1 MVGLLDIAPLT
12 ERVPVGNATVE
23 VFGVSAKGVVSLLA
37 RFPEVRMLMVGKDVG
52 IDKLMEMGGDA
63 IAAIIAAGIGFPG
76 DEEQEKAAGRL
87 SVEAQADLLT
97 AILKVTLPNGIGPF
111 VEKLTALGA
120 TVGVA
125 AAASPRVPATKS
137 PKSSSS

>member
-12 ERVPVGNATVE
+12 ERVSVGGAKVE
-23 VFGVSAKGVVSLLA
+23 VFGVSAKGIVSLLS
-37 RFPEVRMLMVGKDVG
+37 RFPEARMLMTGKDVG
-52 IDKLMEMGGDA
+52 VDKLMQMGGDA

-76 DEEQEKAAGRL
+76 DEAQEQAAGRL

-120 TVGVA
+120 IVGNVA
-125 AAASPRVPATKS
+125 EVSPKAPATKS
-137 PKSSSS
+137 PN